1 MSDPLSPRPDAP
13 RPRSYRDASE
23 FDDFDRTRDEIN
35 LDQTRRVV
43 EIDMEVHS
51 VQTPRTT
58 ETGIEIRGRLR
69 RPSHEVFGG
78 WRDAFARMKLLPFLM
93 PDQASTLPGAVLL
106 RLVDAPPGPKPG
118 KPVLNLVLF
127 VLTIF
132 TTFFVGSLYSPDVRI
147 SGLADFLNPA
157 VLVRGWPFALTL
169 LAILGVHELGHF
181 FAARHHRIP
190 VSLPYFLPVPFAF
203 GTLGAFIRLR
213 GPINDRRQ
221 LFDVGVAGP
230 LAGLAVA
237 LPLLFVGLQA
247 SEMTTISGQV
257 MLEGNSLL
265 YWGAKYLVFNEW
277 LPDFATGL
285 DVHVG
290 PMAMAA
296 WIGLLA
302 TGLNLLPVGNLDGG
316 HVVFSL
322 FGLHARHFFR
332 GTLLLLA
339 VLGIAGFAP
348 LQAYL
353 PALEHIG
360 YTGWLVWLWLIILV
374 MGPSH
379 AITLDMVTE
388 LDGRRRWLGYA
399 VLLVFV
405 LTFVPVPLRTFVF

>member
-1 MSDPLSPRPDAP
+1 MSDPLPPRSDDS

-23 FDDFDRTRDEIN
+23 FDDFDRTQDEIN
-35 LDQTRRVV
+35 LAQTRRVV

-51 VQTPRTT
+51 VQTPRTPD
-58 ETGIEIRGRLR
+58 TGIEIRGRLR

-78 WRDAFARMKLLPFLM
+78 WRESFGRMKLLPFLV
-93 PDQASTLPGAVLL
+93 PDRVAALPGAVLL
-106 RLVDAPPGPKPG
+106 RLVAAPPGPKPG
-118 KPVLNLVLF
+118 NATINLVLF
-127 VLTIF
+127 ILTIL
-132 TTFFVGSLYSPDVRI
+132 TTFFVGSLYSPDVRAT
-147 SGLADFLNPA
+147 GMTDLLNPA
-157 VLVRGWPFALTL
+157 NLIQGWPFALTL
-169 LAILGVHELGHF
+169 LAILGIHELGHF
-181 FAARHHRIP
+181 FAARHYGIP

-213 GPINDRRQ
+213 GPIDDRRQ

-237 LPLLFVGLQA
+237 LPLLFAGLQA
-247 SEMTTISGQV
+247 SELTTISGQV

-322 FGLHARHFFR
+322 FGGHARYFFR

-353 PALEHIG
+353 PVLEHIG

-379 AITLDMVTE
+379 AVTLDMVTE
-388 LDGRRRWLGYA
+388 LDDRRRWIGYA

>member
-1 MSDPLSPRPDAP
+1 MSDPLAPRPDAS

-23 FDDFDRTRDEIN
+23 FEDFDRTRDEIN
-35 LDQTRRVV
+35 LVQTRRVV

-51 VQTPRTT
+51 VQTPRSPDA
-58 ETGIEIRGRLR
+58 GIEIRGRLR
-69 RPSHEVFGG
+69 RPSHEVFGN
-78 WRDAFARMKLLPFLM
+78 WREAFRRMKLLPFLL
-93 PDQASTLPGAVLL
+93 PDRAGPLPGAVLL
-106 RLVDAPPGPKPG
+106 RLVDAPPDPRPG
-118 KPVLNLVLF
+118 NPAINLALF
-127 VLTIF
+127 VLTIL
-132 TTFFVGSLYSPDVRI
+132 TTFLVGSLYSPDVRI
-147 SGLADFLNPA
+147 SGITDLLNPA
-157 VLVRGWPFALTL
+157 VLVRGWPFAVTL
-169 LAILGVHELGHF
+169 LSILGVHELGHF
-181 FAARHHRIP
+181 FAARHHKIP

-213 GPINDRRQ
+213 GPIDDRRQ

-247 SEMTTISGQV
+247 SELTTISGQV

-285 DVHVG
+285 DVRVG

-322 FGLHARHFFR
+322 FGLRARYFFR

-339 VLGIAGFAP
+339 VLGIAGFPP

-379 AITLDMVTE
+379 AVTLDMVTE
-388 LDGRRRWLGYA
+388 LDGRRRWIGYA

-405 LTFVPVPLRTFVF
+405 LTFVPVPLRTIVF